1 MAQVIKRIKIPR
13 GGYTVV
19 FGRWY
24 KLDWFNHSH
33 VYATKIDGEIKT
45 SYADTIAQARKDF
58 GIATGRKKNPTVPTS
73 SLPIGTWEPA
83 HAIRQNADGTID
95 VLREKNTGKRRA
107 NISEGFMAGGV
118 FHPIRAAG
126 DYDASRAGE
135 ARKYKKK
142 RKKSA
147 RPTATGRQWVAKKAS
162 TKKAMSISRREYGG
176 DGSRYKNPGT
186 LPTSKK
192 NDVEY
197 VMPDGATTY
206 SAAKAK
212 RVAKQ
217 MATNLGRNVQIHWRR
232 YSTDKYGSYLVKPYK
247 K

>member
-1 MAQVIKRIKIPR
+1 MVRIMALPKSKRHSIEYVAPDGTKTYSAISAER
-13 GGYTVV
+13 IAKKMANDL
-19 FGRWY
+19 GRMVQIHWHNTATDKY
-24 KLDWFNHSH
+24 GSHS
-33 VYATKIDGEIKT
+33 VKAT
-45 SYADTIAQARKDF
+45 
-58 GIATGRKKNPTVPTS
+58 RKKNPTVPTS

-95 VLREKNTGKRRA
+95 ILREKNSGRRA

-162 TKKAMSISRREYGG
+162 TKKAMPISRREYGG
-176 DGSRYKNPGT
+176 DGSRYRNPGT

-197 VMPDGATTY
+197 VMPDGAL
-206 SAAKAK
+206 S
-212 RVAKQ
+212 
-217 MATNLGRNVQIHWRR
+217 LIHI
-232 YSTDKYGSYLVKPYK
+232 
-247 K
+247 